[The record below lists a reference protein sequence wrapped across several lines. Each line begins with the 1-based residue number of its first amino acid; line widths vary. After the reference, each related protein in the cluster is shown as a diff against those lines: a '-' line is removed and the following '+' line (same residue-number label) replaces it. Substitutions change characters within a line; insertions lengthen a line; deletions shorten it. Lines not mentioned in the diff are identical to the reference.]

1 MRPQTFCEAELQR
14 VFPDDVDDASQTI
27 AVLYTPPMSERFLLL
42 GSSICKP
49 TKEKLTA
56 RDTMPSGPGE
66 AAMTD
71 VRPAAGRPRP
81 YRPGTGH
88 RRGPSARARTRH
100 TGQNRRSAVIISREP
115 QGSGIAPNGWSRFN
129 PTCSLTY

>member
-27 AVLYTPPMSERFLLL
+27 AVLCTTPPSERFFAP
-42 GSSICKP
+42 GSRRSEEAAFAKP
-49 TKEKLTA
+49 TKGKLAA

-81 YRPGTGH
+81 YRPGAGH
-88 RRGPSARARTRH
+88 RRGPSARARSSH
-100 TGQNRRSAVIISREP
+100 TSHGSKPPKRRLP
-115 QGSGIAPNGWSRFN
+115 GIARIKASPRTDG
-129 PTCSLTY
+129 PD